1 MKRSAYQ
8 SRYIQEA
15 AVFPPA
21 MQRKVDKYKASNWFS
36 GTKADE
42 VFSAIDVP
50 KLKAAL
56 SRTLSYANGSK
67 CQVNLTTMG
76 RSAYMIEVLEN
87 LPQDDRGDKFVKA
100 ADKGVPHQL
109 AIGKNVYF
117 TYSTAVGATSDDS
130 YSIQDLQDF
139 IKANS

>member
-1 MKRSAYQ
+1 
-8 SRYIQEA
+8 
-15 AVFPPA
+15 

-42 VFSAIDVP
+42 IFSAIDVP

-56 SRTLSYANGSK
+56 AKTLSYANASR
-67 CQVNLTTMG
+67 CHVNITTMG
-76 RSAYMIEVLEN
+76 RSAYMIEILEN

-100 ADKGVPHQL
+100 AAKGVPHQL
-109 AIGKNVYF
+109 AIGKNVYL
-117 TYSTAVGATSDDS
+117 TYSTAVGSSDGD